1 MAVLKTVLMTVS
13 KTSTRFLFFTVLAG
27 ICISPANAQRQRS
40 PYGEPTPTPK
50 NEEPPP
56 DITKLGLFGRTQVD
70 MQTALDQAIKK
81 VEPEYPPAA
90 KTAKIQGD
98 VIIHVL
104 IDKKGH
110 VDKVRTM
117 TGHPML
123 VDAAMAAAKQWQYEP
138 FYLNGKPIEVET
150 NILFKFHP

>member
-1 MAVLKTVLMTVS
+1 MVAS
-13 KTSTRFLFFTVLAG
+13 KSFTGFLLFTVLAG
-27 ICISPANAQRQRS
+27 VCISPVHAQRQRS

-56 DITKLGLFGRTQVD
+56 DITKLGLFGKTQVD
-70 MQTALDQAIKK
+70 MQTAQDQAIKK
-81 VEPEYPPAA
+81 VDPKYPPAA
-90 KTAKIQGD
+90 QQAKIQGD

-123 VDAAMAAAKQWQYEP
+123 ADAAMTAAKQWQYEP